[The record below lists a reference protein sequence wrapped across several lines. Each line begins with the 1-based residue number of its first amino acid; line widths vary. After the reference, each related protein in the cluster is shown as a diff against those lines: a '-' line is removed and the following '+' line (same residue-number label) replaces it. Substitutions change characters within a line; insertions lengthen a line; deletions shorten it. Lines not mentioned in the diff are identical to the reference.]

1 MCICGVHIV
10 DCIIQWAI
18 NLIVQ
23 YHVSD
28 VILQMRTAHQTPRIG
43 QFIKIQFD
51 IKHSKKF
58 HDDKDGEKRK
68 WLFLKSKQ
76 EMA

>member
-1 MCICGVHIV
+1 MCICGVHHV

-28 VILQMRTAHQTPRIG
+28 VILKMRTAHQTPRIG
-43 QFIKIQFD
+43 KFIKIQFD
-51 IKHSKKF
+51 
-58 HDDKDGEKRK
+58 DKDGEQRK
-68 WLFLKSKQ
+68 
-76 EMA
+76 

>member
-1 MCICGVHIV
+1 M

-28 VILQMRTAHQTPRIG
+28 VILKMRTAHQTPRIG
-43 QFIKIQFD
+43 KFIKIQF
-51 IKHSKKF
+51 
-58 HDDKDGEKRK
+58 DDKDGEKRK
-68 WLFLKSKQ
+68 
-76 EMA
+76 

>member
-1 MCICGVHIV
+1 M